1 MLINKP
7 VAVGDLVLFKLAN
20 GDEVI
25 ATISS
30 ESNDS
35 YMLTKPVTVVPS
47 QQGLGLM
54 QSMFAGDKDRA
65 VELFKSS
72 IMMRGHVVEQMRM
85 HYLQTTTDIKT
96 VPAGII
102 T

>member
-7 VAVGDLVLFKLAN
+7 VSTGDLVLFKIAN

-30 ESNDS
+30 ESADS
-35 YMLTKPVTVVPS
+35 YMLSKPATVIPS
-47 QQGLGLM
+47 QQGLGLV
-54 QSMFAGDKDRA
+54 QSMFAGDKSRD
-65 VELFKSS
+65 VELFKSQ
-72 IMMRGHVVEQMRM
+72 IIMRGHVLDQMRI

>member
-7 VAVGDLVLFKLAN
+7 VSTGDLVVFKLVN
-20 GDEVI
+20 GDEVV

-30 ESNDS
+30 VTDIS
-35 YMLTKPVTVVPS
+35 YMLSKPATIIPS
-47 QQGLGLM
+47 QQGLGLLP
-54 QSMFAGDKDRA
+54 SMFAGDKDRD

-72 IMMRGHVVEQMRM
+72 IMMRGYVVDQMRI